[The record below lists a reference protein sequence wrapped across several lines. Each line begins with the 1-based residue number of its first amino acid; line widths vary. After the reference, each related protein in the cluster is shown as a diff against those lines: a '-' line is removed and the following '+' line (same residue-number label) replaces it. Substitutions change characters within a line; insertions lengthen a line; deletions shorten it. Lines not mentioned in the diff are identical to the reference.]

1 MNINRDDLSS
11 LQSVYRTMLTESQE
25 TGYNGGMNTI
35 ARKVIDDQHILRLI
49 QTHVDADLTTLDAP
63 EVIDVHAHKLAE
75 LVRDAYEAGCAS
87 AATK

>member
-1 MNINRDDLSS
+1 MNINRDDLNS
-11 LQSVYRTMLTESQE
+11 LQSAYRTMLTESQE
-25 TGYNGGMNTI
+25 TGYTGGMNTI

-63 EVIDVHAHKLAE
+63 DVIDVHAHKLAE
-75 LVRDAYEAGCAS
+75 LVRDAYEAGCAA